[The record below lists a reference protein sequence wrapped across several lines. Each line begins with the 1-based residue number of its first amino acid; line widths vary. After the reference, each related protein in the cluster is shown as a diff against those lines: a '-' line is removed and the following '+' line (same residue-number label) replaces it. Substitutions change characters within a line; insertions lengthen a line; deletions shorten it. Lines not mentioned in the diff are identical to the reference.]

1 GKPDAVTEAV
11 VVALA
16 PLRRAPLALDDQ
28 AGVGEARA
36 IGVRGAEAAEHLVPG
51 VGRVAD
57 REALDGLGGK
67 SPLGEIV
74 AGACFARETLRVA
87 GRDARHQRG
96 ERLGGAA
103 GGAAAGRDLPRNR
116 EPEARGE
123 FLDRLGEGHVVVIHE
138 EAEHRAVLAAAEAVV
153 ELLVRAHRERGGL
166 LVVERAAGLVFAPG
180 LLQRHAGA
188 DDLHDVGA
196 GDQLV
201 DEVLGDASQV
211 LRATAAPREGS
222 AEFLFDPRADCAQLG
237 ATLGL
242 RLHGRHD
249 LAHVLDR
256 GRSGRGDRLAD
267 QRIAL
272 FMSSVRRS
280 LSAIACAA
288 PLTGGAH
295 AVARHTLHVALD
307 GRGLLALALLGGFL
321 VELAPAQLGENAG
334 LLTGALEAP
343 QGGIEVLI
351 LTNSNARHR
360 NLKSLIGMGFAP
372 DRPDPRRLAGRAGGG
387 GF

>member
-1 GKPDAVTEAV
+1 
-11 VVALA
+11 
-16 PLRRAPLALDDQ
+16 
-28 AGVGEARA
+28 
-36 IGVRGAEAAEHLVPG
+36 
-51 VGRVAD
+51 
-57 REALDGLGGK
+57 
-67 SPLGEIV
+67 
-74 AGACFARETLRVA
+74 
-87 GRDARHQRG
+87 
-96 ERLGGAA
+96 
-103 GGAAAGRDLPRNR
+103 
-116 EPEARGE
+116 
-123 FLDRLGEGHVVVIHE
+123 
-138 EAEHRAVLAAAEAVV
+138 AVLAAAEAVV

-249 LAHVLDR
+249 PAHVLDR
-256 GRSGRGDRLAD
+256 GRSLSPD
-267 QRIAL
+267 RIAR
-272 FMSSVRRS
+272 FMSSVMRS

-288 PLTGGAH
+288 PLTGVAH

-307 GRGLLALALLGGFL
+307 GRGLLALALLGGLL